1 MSAVAFVD
9 PCQLCVCLVVDNC
22 SRAPYRVPAT
32 TTAASMEGET
42 LSREIEVGRPSRPAT
57 MVAEPVD
64 VEGAF
69 QDAIR
74 LTVTVPSAPNMDQA
88 IVFDRNTL
96 TDAIVKQLFMSDIE
110 LEVLEGTCGW
120 PLEKYRQWLVS
131 ILVTFRHR

>member
-1 MSAVAFVD
+1 
-9 PCQLCVCLVVDNC
+9 
-22 SRAPYRVPAT
+22 
-32 TTAASMEGET
+32 
-42 LSREIEVGRPSRPAT
+42 

-96 TDAIVKQLFMSDIE
+96 TNAIVKQLFMSDIE

>member
-1 MSAVAFVD
+1 
-9 PCQLCVCLVVDNC
+9 
-22 SRAPYRVPAT
+22 
-32 TTAASMEGET
+32 
-42 LSREIEVGRPSRPAT
+42 
-57 MVAEPVD
+57 
-64 VEGAF
+64 
-69 QDAIR
+69 
-74 LTVTVPSAPNMDQA
+74 MDQA